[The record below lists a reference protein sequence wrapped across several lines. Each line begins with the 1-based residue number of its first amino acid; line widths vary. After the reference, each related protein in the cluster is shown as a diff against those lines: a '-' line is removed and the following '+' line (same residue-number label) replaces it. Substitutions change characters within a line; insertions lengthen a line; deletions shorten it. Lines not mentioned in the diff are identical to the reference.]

1 MAALCPCCRRE
12 QEHNQR
18 RNEHEA
24 THVTI
29 IAPFAT
35 LDHQRSRSAAIPP
48 AVRQH
53 FHPSAGSQTAQQEDR
68 VAGLDGFGYPL
79 LRVRKKLHRHALTD
93 YVRYFGN
100 PKPFAT
106 GLFCRWFKL
115 QYTGIRISWPLC
127 LRSRRGQTAPLR
139 LPLPAR
145 IPILYVI
152 LSVLVGISVVPMY
165 FYSAQV
171 EAINRDRL
179 KTNERLLQNTVTRSL
194 ADDIAQHE
202 DSLRMALTNLAS
214 SVQVASGG
222 DISTNNLSAPELRA
236 LLENF
241 VSSSDDIAYATVL
254 NSEAK
259 GISAGRI
266 APDAFLQRELERA
279 YSAATEGR
287 VYNGQALTVGSGKNA
302 RTVMLVS
309 TPIMY
314 GGRFLG
320 MIGSIVDLQFLIKR
334 LQEVNRGGLTPYVV
348 DSQGRL
354 VAGASP
360 DYATGQDMAKL
371 EIVKNFVDEGG
382 KAQLAATKEFKISD
396 GKHTIDML
404 GTYSPVTA
412 LDWAV
417 VAQKPRSEAYAGV
430 FEMQRT
436 ARLLAL
442 LAVLL
447 SIGLSIYVARKITNP
462 LETLTESSRA
472 IARGD
477 FSQRVHLK
485 SRTEIGELADTFNV
499 MSQELEQFVLDLK
512 RAAEENR
519 ALFMGSIQMLAGAV
533 DEKDPYTKGHSDR
546 VTRYSILIAKEMDL
560 PQSFI
565 ETVRISALL
574 HDVGK
579 IGIEDR
585 ILKKPGALTPEEF
598 EIMKTHTTKGA
609 NILRPVKQLREM
621 LPGIELHHEAL
632 DGRGY
637 PYGLKEDQIPLLARI
652 IAVADTFD
660 AVTTNRPYQ
669 TAHDPLEALRIINS
683 LIGKRLDAKCVA
695 ALTAVFERGEI
706 RIQRIAKTQAASA
719 AAGNPPAQVTPP
731 AASDAIAAIDNSRV

>member
-1 MAALCPCCRRE
+1 
-12 QEHNQR
+12 
-18 RNEHEA
+18 
-24 THVTI
+24 
-29 IAPFAT
+29 
-35 LDHQRSRSAAIPP
+35 
-48 AVRQH
+48 
-53 FHPSAGSQTAQQEDR
+53 
-68 VAGLDGFGYPL
+68 
-79 LRVRKKLHRHALTD
+79 
-93 YVRYFGN
+93 
-100 PKPFAT
+100 
-106 GLFCRWFKL
+106 
-115 QYTGIRISWPLC
+115 
-127 LRSRRGQTAPLR
+127 
-139 LPLPAR
+139 LPAR
-145 IPILYVI
+145 IPIIYVI

-171 EAINRDRL
+171 EAINRNRL
-179 KTNERLLQNTVTRSL
+179 KTNEMLLQNTVTRSL
-194 ADDIAQHE
+194 ADDIAEHQ
-202 DSLRMALTNLAS
+202 DSLRMALSNLS
-214 SVQVASGG
+214 SAIQVASGG
-222 DISTNNLSAPELRA
+222 DIGSEHISAPELRA

-241 VSSSDDIAYATVL
+241 VSSSDDIAYATLL

-266 APDAFLQRELERA
+266 VPDAFLQRELERA
-279 YSAATEGR
+279 YSAALEGR
-287 VYNGQALTVGSGKNA
+287 AYTGQALTVGSGKTT
-302 RTVMLVS
+302 RTVVLVS
-309 TPIMY
+309 SPITY
-314 GGRFLG
+314 SGRFLG
-320 MIGSIVDLQFLIKR
+320 MIGGVVDLQFLIKR
-334 LQEVNRGGLTPYVV
+334 LKEVSTGGLTPYVV

-360 DYATGQDMAKL
+360 EYATGQDMTKL
-371 EIVKNFVDEGG
+371 EIVKNFVDEGV
-382 KAQLAATKEFKISD
+382 KAQLAATKEFNITN
-396 GKHTIDML
+396 GKDRWPML
-404 GTYSPVTA
+404 GTYSPVPD

-417 VAQKPRSEAYAGV
+417 VVHKPQRDAYRGV

-442 LAVLL
+442 LAVMV

-462 LETLTESSRA
+462 LEILTESSRA

-477 FSQRVHLK
+477 FTQRVRLK

-499 MSQELEQFVLDLK
+499 MSQELEQFVDDLK

-546 VTRYSILIAKEMDL
+546 VTRYSVLIAKEMNM
-560 PQSFI
+560 PEQFI

-637 PYGLKEDQIPLLARI
+637 PFGLNGEQIPMLARI

-669 TAHDPLEALRIINS
+669 MAHDPLDALRIINS
-683 LIGKRLDAKCVA
+683 LVNKRLDPDCVA
-695 ALTAVFERGEI
+695 ALNAVFERGEI
-706 RIQRIAKTQAASA
+706 RIQRIAKAA
-719 AAGNPPAQVTPP
+719 AAGAVTTPATASTVKPLTTDK
-731 AASDAIAAIDNSRV
+731 AADQTTA